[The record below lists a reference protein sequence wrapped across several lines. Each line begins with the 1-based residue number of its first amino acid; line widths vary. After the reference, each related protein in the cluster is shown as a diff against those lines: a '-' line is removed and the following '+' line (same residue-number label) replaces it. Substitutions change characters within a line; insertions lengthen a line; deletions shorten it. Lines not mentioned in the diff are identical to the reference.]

1 MNLERL
7 NNRQRSP
14 LNENDTYLDEGTHRG
29 LLTSN
34 KEARSFGDQ
43 PVEFTHTALDTEPAL
58 KFALE
63 MNEEAESS
71 LSSGIAK
78 PSGTLDSEKSIS
90 QKKKTTAKKKKAK
103 TAFSDAASFSSSLSQ
118 YPASEGHVLR
128 SSSSSSER
136 RRLEVE
142 AYSAVISAFKEQGEL
157 TWKKESLLQELRG
170 LLKISDERHLMELHR
185 LEGGGNFVGYEAYS
199 SGHNAQ
205 NLSCKSSGRLK
216 SIKEG
221 ENSSPESSSSDHESN
236 MSDIG
241 ESRPGHSSRSKR
253 MRPSED
259 RATVAST
266 DSQLHALPYSTDDTE
281 VANVHRILPS
291 LSSGYNNLS
300 PAGATTAAATMTF
313 KLKGVSKEKKK
324 ANNTGKKV
332 QAEKLSK
339 TDSKEESILS
349 NENEDFDSLNSS
361 SLATNKHRSLSMN
374 REDVNFAD
382 VSSLTDHGLP
392 PDVVSARQTGDLEKL
407 KEALERHK
415 AQVRAQLEALGAQKL

>member
-361 SLATNKHRSLSMN
+361 SLATNKSICGETNNWDFPVCRI
-374 REDVNFAD
+374 
-382 VSSLTDHGLP
+382 
-392 PDVVSARQTGDLEKL
+392 SAL
-407 KEALERHK
+407 
-415 AQVRAQLEALGAQKL
+415 

>member
-205 NLSCKSSGRLK
+205 NLSCKSSGLK

-300 PAGATTAAATMTF
+300 PAGAAATASTMTF

-324 ANNTGKKV
+324 ANSTGKKV

-339 TDSKEESILS
+339 IDSKEESILS

-374 REDVNFAD
+374 REDVSFAD